1 MKDFETDVLE
11 QYHIEVKG
19 TRKTRGAIL
28 CDTDRGMLLLK
39 ELTFSEKR
47 VPLLYKLC
55 HSLEEKGYGLVDTVV
70 PNKEGSYVTE
80 APDQTKYIVKRWYG
94 GRECDVRNEGELRS
108 AAANLAHLHKLMCGE
123 QIVEEGTAAREH
135 DLREEYQRHNRELRK
150 VRTFIRKKVGKGE
163 FELLYLKEFERQHA
177 LGEEVVRRLETDS
190 YEDLRQKSQRE
201 HAMIHGDYNYH
212 NVLMTYRGVATTNF
226 EHFREE
232 VQMADFYYFLR
243 KVMEKCQWDEH
254 MGNVLLE
261 AYDKERTI
269 SREEQDYLAVRL
281 AYPEK
286 FWKVANSYYHSNK
299 AWIPEKSIEKLQ
311 ISIAQ
316 TEKKNQ
322 FLKDLFSFHLE

>member
-55 HSLEEKGYGLVDTVV
+55 HQLEEKGYGLVDTIV
-70 PNKEGSYVTE
+70 PNKEGEYVTS
-80 APDQTKYIVKRWYG
+80 APDQTKYILKRWYG
-94 GRECDVRNEGELRS
+94 GRECDVRNEEELCS
-108 AAANLAHLHKLMCGE
+108 ATANLAYLHNLMAGAD
-123 QIVEEGTAAREH
+123 VLEEGTVVREH
-135 DLREEYQRHNRELRK
+135 DLKEEYQRHNRELRK
-150 VRTFIRKKVGKGE
+150 VRTFIRNKVGKGE
-163 FELLYLKEFERQHA
+163 FELLYLKEFEEQHA
-177 LGEEVVRRLETDS
+177 LGEAVVRKLETDH
-190 YEDLRQKSQRE
+190 YETLRQKSKTE
-201 HAMIHGDYNYH
+201 HTWIHGDYNYH

-226 EHFREE
+226 EHFREDI
-232 VQMADFYYFLR
+232 QMADFYYFLR
-243 KVMEKCQWDEH
+243 KVMEKCQWNERI
-254 MGNVLLE
+254 GNMLLE
-261 AYDKERTI
+261 AYDKGNTI
-269 SREEQDYLAVRL
+269 SREELDYLAVRL

-299 AWIPEKSIEKLQ
+299 AWIPEKSVEKLQ

-322 FLKDLFSFHLE
+322 FLKDLFSFHL